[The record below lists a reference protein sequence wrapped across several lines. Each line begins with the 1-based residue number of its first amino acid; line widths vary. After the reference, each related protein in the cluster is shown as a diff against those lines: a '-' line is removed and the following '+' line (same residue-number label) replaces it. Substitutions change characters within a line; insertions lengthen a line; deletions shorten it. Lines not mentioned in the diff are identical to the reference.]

1 LLQAE
6 DGDSDDDDADAV
18 SRGNRTT
25 LECYKTP
32 LDENDCVID
41 EYQIFKSVLESELLK
56 CLCAFSYAKNNY
68 FFINY
73 ITVDNILLHDDAIWC
88 LNVTGN
94 SMSNVLQQQR
104 ILNWIS

>member
-1 LLQAE
+1 MLQAE
-6 DGDSDDDDADAV
+6 DGDSDDDEGDDDEETA
-18 SRGNRTT
+18 
-25 LECYKTP
+25 LESYETP
-32 LDENDCVID
+32 LDKNDCVID
-41 EYQIFKSVLESELLK
+41 EHQIFKSVLESELLK